1 MARGLHGLRTGA
13 VLPEI
18 RVELGWNLEKPGTRE
33 TGLGLREEPTLIK
46 RLSLV
51 GLAFVT
57 FVALMPPAMADRPGF
72 VFPDICCYYN
82 GDVVRTVVPPAAFPN
97 EGRDNFYVVSGQTIF
112 GVVGVA
118 PGAPGYHGGQWK
130 FHLVTWNVDA
140 YPLTSEAAILAAA
153 ATGDVTIARNAAN
166 DFLCPIQF

>member
-1 MARGLHGLRTGA
+1 VRLR
-13 VLPEI
+13 EI

-33 TGLGLREEPTLIK
+33 NPFPPREKRMLIK

-57 FVALMPPAMADRPGF
+57 FVALMPPAAADRPGF

-82 GDVVRTVVPPAAFPN
+82 GDVVRTVVPAAAFPN
-97 EGRDNFYVVSGQTIF
+97 EGQDNFYVVSGQTIF

-118 PGAPGYHGGQWK
+118 PGAPGYHGGHWK

-153 ATGDVTIARNAAN
+153 ATGDVTVARNPAN
-166 DFLCPIQF
+166 DFLCPIQP

>member
-1 MARGLHGLRTGA
+1 M
-13 VLPEI
+13 
-18 RVELGWNLEKPGTRE
+18 
-33 TGLGLREEPTLIK
+33 LIK
-46 RLSLV
+46 RLGLV

-57 FVALMPPAMADRPGF
+57 FVALMPPATADRPGF

-97 EGRDNFYVVSGQTIF
+97 EGRDNFYVVSGQPIF

-118 PGAPGYHGGQWK
+118 PGAPGYHGGHWK

-140 YPLTSEAAILAAA
+140 YPLTSEAAILAAGA
-153 ATGDVTIARNAAN
+153 KGDVTITRNAAN
-166 DFLCPIQF
+166 DFLCPIQP